1 MKIDTVDVA
10 FTKCYNIYKL
20 VTEVKTMSNYIRIP
34 IKIVLSPL
42 LLFLN
47 IILLICKAI
56 LHIASGIMGVLSMLC
71 VLSVVASVLI
81 GSYEHMIIPMLILAF
96 LLSPFGIPMIGIF
109 ITASIELTR
118 DRMREI

>member
-1 MKIDTVDVA
+1 
-10 FTKCYNIYKL
+10 
-20 VTEVKTMSNYIRIP
+20 MSNCIRIL
-34 IKIVLSPL
+34 IKIALSPL

-56 LHIASGIMGVLSMLC
+56 LHIAGGIMGVMSMIC
-71 VLSVVASVLI
+71 VLSVIASVLM
-81 GSYEHMIIPMLILAF
+81 GSYEYMIIPMLILAF

-118 DRMREI
+118 DWIREI